1 MTDLTKDAAPLGRFL
16 LAFIFIFAG
25 FGKLGDVQG
34 TAGYISSGG
43 LPGFLVYPTI
53 ALEIVGGLFIL
64 VGYQVRVTALLLAG
78 FSLVSG
84 VLYHYLPAQGLEGF
98 AQMAEMNQ
106 FFKNVSI
113 AGGFL
118 LLTALGAGA
127 WSLDNRQDEGRAVN
141 A

>member
-1 MTDLTKDAAPLGRFL
+1 MTDIAKYAAPLGRFL
-16 LAFIFIFAG
+16 LAFMFIFAG
-25 FGKLGDVQG
+25 FSKLGDIQG
-34 TAGYISSGG
+34 TAGYIASGG

-78 FSLVSG
+78 FSVLSG
-84 VLYHYLPAQGLEGF
+84 FLFHYLPAQGMEGM
-98 AQMAEMNQ
+98 AQMSQMNH

-118 LLTALGAGA
+118 MLTALGAGV
-127 WSLDNRQDEGRAVN
+127 WSIDNRQGTGTLARA
-141 A
+141 

>member
-1 MTDLTKDAAPLGRFL
+1 MTAVSTFAAPLGRFL

-34 TAGYISSGG
+34 TAGYIASGG

-78 FSLVSG
+78 FSLLSG
-84 VLYHYLPAQGLEGF
+84 FLYHYLPAQGMEGF

-118 LLTALGAGA
+118 LLTALGAGPL
-127 WSLDNRQDEGRAVN
+127 SVDNRNDGGTPARA
-141 A
+141 

>member
-1 MTDLTKDAAPLGRFL
+1 MTDYAKYAAPLGRFL

-25 FGKLGDVQG
+25 YSKLGDIQG
-34 TAGYISSGG
+34 TAGYIASAG

-64 VGYQVRVTALLLAG
+64 VGYQVRVTAILLAG
-78 FSLVSG
+78 FSLLSG
-84 VLYHYLPAQGLEGF
+84 FLYHFLPAQGMEGM
-98 AQMAEMNQ
+98 AQMSQMNH

-118 LLTALGAGA
+118 MLTALGAGA
-127 WSLDNRQDEGRAVN
+127 WSVDNRRA
-141 A
+141 AGHPQAA